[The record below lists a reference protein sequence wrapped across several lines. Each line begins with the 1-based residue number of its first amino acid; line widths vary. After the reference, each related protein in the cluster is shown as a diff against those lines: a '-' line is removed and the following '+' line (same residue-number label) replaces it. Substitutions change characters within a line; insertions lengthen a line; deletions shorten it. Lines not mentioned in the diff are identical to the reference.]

1 MITIQACNH
10 AEYRQT
16 ILFRLKTYNQAHCS
30 WLAARPDAE
39 PEQADLLAFD
49 GSTMAGGIVGVVA
62 YNWYVLDLL
71 HVSEAY
77 RRQGLGSRLLREA
90 EAFARQRGLTGIRLE
105 TWDFQAKDFYIKNG
119 YQIFAE
125 LPDCPPDTTI
135 YFMSKT
141 L

>member
-10 AEYRQT
+10 ADYRQT
-16 ILFRLKTYNQAHCS
+16 ILFRLKAYNQTHCP

-49 GSTMAGGIVGVVA
+49 GSTLAGGIVGVVA

-77 RRQGLGSRLLREA
+77 RRQDLGSRLLREV
-90 EAFARQRGLTGIRLE
+90 EAFTRQRGLTGIRLE
-105 TWDFQAKDFYIKNG
+105 TWDCQAKDFYIKNG

-125 LPDCPPDTTI
+125 LPDCPPGSTV
-135 YFMSKT
+135 YFLKKP